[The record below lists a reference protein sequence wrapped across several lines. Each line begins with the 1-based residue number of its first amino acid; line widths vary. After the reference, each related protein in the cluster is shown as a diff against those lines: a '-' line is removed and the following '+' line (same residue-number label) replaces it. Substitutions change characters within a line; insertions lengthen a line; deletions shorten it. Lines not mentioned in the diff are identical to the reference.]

1 MTSALTADQERRL
14 AEEFEAVRPS
24 QAPATLVSP
33 MSKSDFCM
41 KWAEAKNVLSFIAS
55 LPVVPST
62 VKDAVALIIKAGDTV
77 TGVIC

>member
-1 MTSALTADQERRL
+1 
-14 AEEFEAVRPS
+14 
-24 QAPATLVSP
+24 

-77 TGVIC
+77 AGVIC